1 MEMYAVRP
9 DALIPGTLVGN
20 WRVLQRLGH
29 GSQGAVYRVE
39 DVRQPREHLVLR
51 ISLRAAEG
59 RFDQWT
65 AQLKRAHPNVVLLHA
80 CGRWPRPRSGF
91 FYSVRDY
98 VKGQALTNWVETV
111 NPTFLQG
118 AAILSRLALA
128 IDDMH
133 QRDVWHRDIRP
144 DNIRVRDGDGEPVL
158 LDLRAGGNEEVDTLT
173 RMPLPTELLM
183 YRSPEALRFLRMNW
197 GRRGVRYHFRPSDD
211 LYALGATAY
220 WLVTGH
226 MPFSPALAP
235 DVLHGALEMRMP
247 VAPHEVNPR
256 VPRAFS
262 ALILRLLEKEPD
274 YRPRSGEALNA
285 ELVAAVSAGARS
297 IWASRIFDW
306 CRDEAGQELSPLR
319 ILRPTAPWEGSS
331 GCPRLPRVVH
341 FNPPYDKALLPFEP
355 PPWCANPVPVRKCPE
370 EPMGPWSQMM

>member
-9 DALIPGTLVGN
+9 DALTPGTLVGN
-20 WRVLQRLGH
+20 WRVLQSLSLGGH
-29 GSQGAVYRVE
+29 GAIYRVV
-39 DVRQPREHLVLR
+39 DSRHPQEHLALR

-59 RFDQWT
+59 RFDEWT

-80 CGRWPRPRSGF
+80 YGRWPRPRSGF
-91 FYSVRDY
+91 FYVVRDY
-98 VKGQALTNWVETV
+98 VKGQSLPNWVETT
-111 NPTFLQG
+111 NPTFLQV

-133 QRDVWHRDIRP
+133 QRDAWHRDIRP
-144 DNIRVRDGDGEPVL
+144 DNIRVRDSDGEPVL

-183 YRSPEALRFLRMNW
+183 YRSPEALRFLRTNW
-197 GRRGVRYHFRPSDD
+197 GRRGVRYHFRPADD

-235 DVLHGALEMRMP
+235 EVLHGALEMRRP
-247 VAPHEVNPR
+247 VEPHVVNPR

-274 YRPRSGEALNA
+274 HRPRSGEALNA
-285 ELVAAVSAGARS
+285 EMVAAVSAGARS
-297 IWASRIFDW
+297 IWASRLFDW
-306 CRDEAGQELSPLR
+306 YRDEAGRELSPLR
-319 ILRPTAPWEGSS
+319 LLRPVSPWENCS

-341 FNPPYDKALLPFEP
+341 FNPPHDKALLPFEP
-355 PPWCANPVPVRKCPE
+355 PPWCPSPLPVRKCPE